1 MKDDFEY
8 YQGSPDCRRVVQHN
22 GVRTTQ
28 SLNRFEVIVDNG
40 TDVWEQTV
48 IQSLREWVKWRR
60 TQEGMREPGD
70 LPK

>member
-1 MKDDFEY
+1 MKDVSE
-8 YQGSPDCRRVVQHN
+8 PTDCRKVVQHN

-48 IQSLREWVKWRR
+48 VQSLREWIKWRR
-60 TQEGMREPGD
+60 TQDELRESRD
-70 LPK
+70 LSK